1 VGAAA
6 AGWAVFVVANAQRID
21 VVPFFNDLR
30 PYYHVAYAGVGA
42 LLSAYLLGYLLAQI
56 PMGLAADNL
65 PTRRVTLAGL
75 LLITLTSA
83 AFAFTRAYWLAM
95 GLRFLMGVSGAALY
109 SSTVKQMLGATSRRG
124 TAMGVLQS
132 GAGAG
137 MIVGLFVLPLAGQF
151 TSVQT
156 AFLGMAAA
164 SCLALGVAAAGL
176 PPSAPRRSG
185 GDSLRQQVGGVARQ
199 RQFRYLSGCTF
210 LALFG
215 AYGLVGW
222 IPTYLR
228 SGFGYGTA
236 AAGAI
241 ASLINIAL
249 TVASPVA
256 GTLSDR
262 LRQRGTVILVGFG
275 TLGLAFALLVAAH
288 SPLGIGISAAVAG
301 VGLALTLPII
311 TTMTTEVFSV
321 ERAGVAVALNLTVGQ
336 VASTVSGV
344 LFGFLLDAT
353 GSFRLMWGV
362 GLVVV
367 LAGFVPAWG
376 LRRVELA
383 AAAARDRGGVYP

>member
-1 VGAAA
+1 
-6 AGWAVFVVANAQRID
+6 VFVVANAQRID

-185 GDSLRQQVGGVARQ
+185 GD
-199 RQFRYLSGCTF
+199 
-210 LALFG
+210 
-215 AYGLVGW
+215 
-222 IPTYLR
+222 
-228 SGFGYGTA
+228 
-236 AAGAI
+236 
-241 ASLINIAL
+241 
-249 TVASPVA
+249 
-256 GTLSDR
+256 
-262 LRQRGTVILVGFG
+262 
-275 TLGLAFALLVAAH
+275 
-288 SPLGIGISAAVAG
+288 
-301 VGLALTLPII
+301 
-311 TTMTTEVFSV
+311 
-321 ERAGVAVALNLTVGQ
+321 
-336 VASTVSGV
+336 
-344 LFGFLLDAT
+344 
-353 GSFRLMWGV
+353 
-362 GLVVV
+362 
-367 LAGFVPAWG
+367 
-376 LRRVELA
+376 
-383 AAAARDRGGVYP
+383 